1 MGLVCSILVSVKAL
15 VLYISEWQNEPE
27 IEFSLRVFPCAD
39 LETCPGLFKPSVKSK
54 INVGSDRKN
63 GKGDSFEGCICLSV
77 SLYLASYEVEV
88 QLQSS
93 YLNPSEGIF
102 QGTTWRHFMCPLQS
116 EDVVEKTSV

>member
-1 MGLVCSILVSVKAL
+1 MGLVCSILVSIKAL

-27 IEFSLRVFPCAD
+27 IEFSLRMLPCAD
-39 LETCPGLFKPSVKSK
+39 LETSPGLFKPSVKSK

-63 GKGDSFEGCICLSV
+63 GKGDTFEECICLAV

-102 QGTTWRHFMCPLQS
+102 QGTTWRYFMCPLQS
-116 EDVVEKTSV
+116 EDVMEKTRV